1 MEPYSSSQAQ
11 SISNPFRLLPSNHH
25 NLSSITMRI
34 EIKIAP
40 LEKAITGCFC
50 ASIQHLRSFYEDIDH
65 DMKITRWF
73 YFHSWPERGGDDT
86 LLANTASPPKS
97 LKIYYLMLSN
107 YKININILRFVI
119 LIYCFLYVNLAR

>member
-73 YFHSWPERGGDDT
+73 YFHSWPERGGDD
-86 LLANTASPPKS
+86 NASCQHC
-97 LKIYYLMLSN
+97 LSPQVFED
-107 YKININILRFVI
+107 ILFDVI
-119 LIYCFLYVNLAR
+119 QL